1 MGFGTQYV
9 EEMTRR
15 MFPRAVIQ
23 RFDTDIAPNLRI
35 QQQLLRK
42 FKKGEINI
50 LIATQLLF
58 KRLDYKSVG
67 LVGFILV
74 DHLLN
79 VPDYRSAED
88 AFQFVY
94 HIALHLLEQKVPG
107 VLLIQTFLPEHHS
120 LQAVKELNYP
130 LFYQKEIMLR
140 KELEYPPFTRIIKI
154 NFSGNSEE
162 HVKDSIQEF
171 REFIK
176 KINNREAIAKD
187 IFLND
192 FHPLVVKDKGESR
205 VSFLIR
211 VKNEKDNF
219 EKIKEV
225 LFPFVLKFQRNR
237 VKLII
242 DVEPTKLY

>member
-1 MGFGTQYV
+1 
-9 EEMTRR
+9 
-15 MFPRAVIQ
+15 
-23 RFDTDIAPNLRI
+23 
-35 QQQLLRK
+35 
-42 FKKGEINI
+42 
-50 LIATQLLF
+50 
-58 KRLDYKSVG
+58 
-67 LVGFILV
+67 
-74 DHLLN
+74 
-79 VPDYRSAED
+79 
-88 AFQFVY
+88 
-94 HIALHLLEQKVPG
+94 
-107 VLLIQTFLPEHHS
+107 
-120 LQAVKELNYP
+120 
-130 LFYQKEIMLR
+130 MLR

-154 NFSGNSEE
+154 DFSGNSEE

-176 KINNREAIAKD
+176 RFSSREAIAKD
-187 IFLND
+187 IFFNGL
-192 FHPLVVKDKGESR
+192 HPLVVKDKGENK